1 MQTTKTT
8 AEIKKFGYEVGEGYI
23 LLVKLSEELKR
34 LEKIYRIDIHPPKED
49 EQLIKDE
56 SYQKFSFKGFAIRSL
71 DFKEIKFKIDGEAT
85 KKLVD
90 LKALG
95 VEKVGITL
103 SVVDEKAEEISDFY
117 LSMKENY
124 CFCSL
129 YSGA

>member
-1 MQTTKTT
+1 MQTKTT
-8 AEIKKFGYEVGEGYI
+8 AEIRKFGYEVGEGYI

-56 SYQKFSFKGFAIRSL
+56 SYEKFGFKGFVIRSL
-71 DFKEIKFKIDGEAT
+71 DFREIKFKIDWEAI

-95 VEKVGITL
+95 IERVGITL
-103 SVVDEKAEEISDFY
+103 TIVE
-117 LSMKENY
+117 
-124 CFCSL
+124 
-129 YSGA
+129 

>member
-1 MQTTKTT
+1 MTAIFNFYAIYSMQTKTT
-8 AEIKKFGYEVGEGYI
+8 AEIRKFGYEVGEGYI

-56 SYQKFSFKGFAIRSL
+56 SYEKFGFKGFVIRSL
-71 DFKEIKFKIDGEAT
+71 DFREIKFKIDWEAI

-95 VEKVGITL
+95 IERVGITL
-103 SVVDEKAEEISDFY
+103 TVVE
-117 LSMKENY
+117 
-124 CFCSL
+124 
-129 YSGA
+129 

>member
-1 MQTTKTT
+1 MQTKTT

-56 SYQKFSFKGFAIRSL
+56 SYEKFGFKGFVIRSL
-71 DFKEIKFKIDGEAT
+71 DFREIKFKIDWEAI

-95 VEKVGITL
+95 IERVGITL
-103 SVVDEKAEEISDFY
+103 TVVE
-117 LSMKENY
+117 
-124 CFCSL
+124 
-129 YSGA
+129 

>member
-1 MQTTKTT
+1 MQTKTT

-56 SYQKFSFKGFAIRSL
+56 SYEKFGFKGFVIRSL
-71 DFKEIKFKIDGEAT
+71 DFREIKFKIDWEAT

-90 LKALG
+90 LKDLG
-95 VEKVGITL
+95 IERVGITL
-103 SVVDEKAEEISDFY
+103 TVVE
-117 LSMKENY
+117 
-124 CFCSL
+124 
-129 YSGA
+129 

>member
-1 MQTTKTT
+1 MTAIFNFYAIYSMQPTKTT
-8 AEIKKFGYEVGEGYI
+8 AEIRKFGYEVGEGYI

-56 SYQKFSFKGFAIRSL
+56 SYEKFGFKGFVIRSL
-71 DFKEIKFKIDGEAT
+71 DFREIKFKIDWEAI

-95 VEKVGITL
+95 IERVGITL
-103 SVVDEKAEEISDFY
+103 TVVE
-117 LSMKENY
+117 
-124 CFCSL
+124 
-129 YSGA
+129 

>member
-1 MQTTKTT
+1 MHPTKTT
-8 AEIKKFGYEVGEGYI
+8 AEIRKFGYEVGEGYI

-56 SYQKFSFKGFAIRSL
+56 SYEKFGFNGFVIRSL
-71 DFKEIKFKIDGEAT
+71 DFREIKFKIDWEAI

-95 VEKVGITL
+95 IERVGITL
-103 SVVDEKAEEISDFY
+103 TVVE
-117 LSMKENY
+117 
-124 CFCSL
+124 
-129 YSGA
+129 